1 MSVSG
6 TKLDTDTVQPDIPA
20 SPGPQA
26 PSSTPGPAPCH
37 LTQNAR
43 QTRAMADSIAS
54 EQAIEEACKVG
65 KDWATDSSELTTRV
79 VSYVSVGLDT
89 LPELDEDGND
99 DWDNIPTLHSTTVN
113 HTPLLEPDNHWLP
126 DSYAEAMTWPDLWQG
141 PIEKELEVMHEQE
154 V

>member
-1 MSVSG
+1 MTVSG

-20 SPGPQA
+20 SPGPQV

-54 EQAIEEACKVG
+54 EQAIEEAHKVG

-99 DWDNIPTLHSTTVN
+99 DWDNICRYESLRMNLAIAAVKDMEAWKIDYVAAYLNAKPQAMVYIK
-113 HTPLLEPDNHWLP
+113 LP
-126 DSYAEAMTWPDLWQG
+126 DVPRLRG
-141 PIEKELEVMHEQE
+141 K
-154 V
+154 